1 MQEYATGH
9 CVTAQANAYAGPL
22 SLREEGL
29 VPRVFFQSA
38 RNLGASA
45 KAIVSRVRAAGSP
58 KVTPDSSPKQKE
70 GDDQHSECTAE
81 ADFRADLRHF
91 LDPTP
96 TGQRPERN
104 N

>member
-9 CVTAQANAYAGPL
+9 CVTAQANAYTGPL
-22 SLREEGL
+22 SLREQGL
-29 VPRVFFQSA
+29 VPRVFFQGA

-45 KAIVSRVRAAGSP
+45 KAMVSRVRAAGSL
-58 KVTPDSSPKQKE
+58 KVIPGRSSNGSE

-91 LDPTP
+91 LDPKP